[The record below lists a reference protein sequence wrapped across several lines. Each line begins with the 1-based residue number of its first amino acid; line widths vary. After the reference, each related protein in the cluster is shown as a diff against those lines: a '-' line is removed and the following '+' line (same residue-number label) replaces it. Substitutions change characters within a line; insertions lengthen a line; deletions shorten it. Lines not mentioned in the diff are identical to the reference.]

1 MLSSC
6 LAVAPGTLEF
16 RRPKMAI
23 ILITTADLETAG
35 QLQATFEPDDD
46 VRFVT
51 AEYDAREILRSDE
64 VEDCALILTGNPVE
78 PTSRALIEAVR
89 QGGGHIPVAAI
100 GDGQTD
106 LAVGG
111 LAEVGLDEKFERPID
126 ADEVALVVRGL
137 IRSKRIQTEIGIVG
151 NSNAIREVI
160 ERIVQMAPVGTT
172 VLITGESGTG
182 KELVA
187 RGLHRLSPRRGKAFI
202 AVNIAAMP
210 ETLLESELFGHEKG
224 AFTGASSLRKGMF
237 ELANSGTIFLDE
249 IAEMP
254 PSSQTRL
261 LRVLEQR
268 EFMRLGG
275 HDHIKVDV
283 RVIAATNLDL
293 RNAVEVG
300 EFRRDLYFRLNVLH
314 IHMPSLR
321 ERRGDTPLLVYE
333 FIREFSEEHQ
343 REFKGITPEAMDILV
358 RYDWPGNVREL
369 RNLIES
375 MVVLAPGS
383 VIAPN
388 DIPPE
393 VRRGASRSLPTRTQV
408 RPPIVAAEGPD
419 GGDLTPA
426 RLPEM
431 ELFFRTLVELKFDVE
446 DLRREF
452 ESYRRRHPELTGARE
467 AGVVELPRSEPQLS
481 DDQAAGV
488 TIDAEPSVSAI
499 DEDGIVFRAGM
510 SMGELEKAAIEAT
523 LKSVGGNRRKA
534 SEKLGIGERT
544 LYRKLKEYGL
554 DD

>member
-1 MLSSC
+1 
-6 LAVAPGTLEF
+6 
-16 RRPKMAI
+16 MAI
-23 ILITTADLETAG
+23 ILITTADLESAG
-35 QLQATFEPDDD
+35 QLQKTFEPEDD

-51 AEYDAREILRSDE
+51 AEYDAREILRSGE
-64 VEDCALILTGNPVE
+64 IEDCALILTGDVQAPV
-78 PTSRALIEAVR
+78 SRELIKAVR
-89 QGGGHIPVAAI
+89 EGGGHIPVVAI
-100 GDGQTD
+100 QDEERD
-106 LAVGG
+106 RVSGG
-111 LAEVGLDEKFERPID
+111 LEEIGLDERFTKPID
-126 ADEVALVVRGL
+126 ADEIALVVRGL
-137 IRSKRIQTEIGIVG
+137 IRVKRIQSEIGIVG
-151 NSNAIREVI
+151 NSNAIREVV

-237 ELANSGTIFLDE
+237 ELANDGTIFLDE

-268 EFMRLGG
+268 EFMRVGG

-283 RVIAATNLDL
+283 RVIAATNRDL
-293 RNAVEVG
+293 RLAVEAG
-300 EFRRDLYFRLNVLH
+300 DFRRDLYFRLNVLH
-314 IHMPSLR
+314 IDMPSLR
-321 ERRGDTPLLVYE
+321 ERRGDVPLLVHK
-333 FIREFSEEHQ
+333 FIREFSGEHQ
-343 REFKGITPEAMDILV
+343 REFRGITAEAMEILV
-358 RYDWPGNVREL
+358 AYDWPGNVREL
-369 RNLIES
+369 RNLVES
-375 MVVLAPGS
+375 MVVLAPGT

-393 VRRGASRSLPTRTQV
+393 VRRGASRSVPAQLLI
-408 RPPIVAAEGPD
+408 RPPVIQTEGGEAGD
-419 GGDLTPA
+419 GTPA

-452 ESYRRRHPELTGARE
+452 EAYRRRHPELTGARE
-467 AGVVELPRSEPQLS
+467 AGVLEIPLSEAVRDGESP
-481 DDQAAGV
+481 AGV
-488 TIDAEPSVSAI
+488 EVDRTSTTSELD
-499 DEDGIVFRAGM
+499 DEAIVFRPGM
-510 SMGELEKAAIEAT
+510 SMEELERAAIEAT

-554 DD
+554 DV